1 MSTGDNSG
9 VNYYNLSVTNSDDEA
24 VHPTGT
30 PGWSIAHA
38 VRSKWGSNGWLNMTG
53 APTGLLHVAADE

>member
-9 VNYYNLSVTNSDDEA
+9 AHYYNLSVTNSGDEA

-38 VRSKWGSNGWLNMTG
+38 VRSKWGAGNWSGIYG
-53 APTGLLHVAADE
+53 SPTGLLHVAADE